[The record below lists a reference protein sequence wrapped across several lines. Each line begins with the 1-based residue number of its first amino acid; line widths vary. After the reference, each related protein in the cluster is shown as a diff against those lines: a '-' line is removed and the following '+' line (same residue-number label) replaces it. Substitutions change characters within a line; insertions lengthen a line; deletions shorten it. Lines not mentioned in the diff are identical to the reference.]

1 MFFYSSKYK
10 IPHAQ
15 DKKRM
20 TDLVLNESKVII
32 LVTQENEEFEVNED
46 IVSLSTFIR
55 SMVGNEERQEQEEER
70 GMKKRIPL
78 ENVSSCVLEKV
89 IEFMTMFHQTKMN
102 EVPKPLPT
110 NNLSLYVQTEFVTFI
125 NSTKLDVLMK
135 LITAANYLD
144 IKPLLE
150 LGCTKVACMIKGKS
164 PEVIRETFGM
174 VQDVTDDELK
184 MVREDNVWN
193 ENA

>member
-1 MFFYSSKYK
+1 M
-10 IPHAQ
+10 P
-15 DKKRM
+15 
-20 TDLVLNESKVII
+20 DLVLNESKVII
-32 LVTQENEEFEVNED
+32 LVTQENEEFEVNDD

-55 SMVGNEERQEQEEER
+55 SMVGNEEGQEQEEER
-70 GMKKRIPL
+70 GTKKKISL
-78 ENVSSCVLEKV
+78 EIVSSRVLEKV
-89 IEFMTMFHQTKMN
+89 IEFMTMFHKTKMN

-125 NSTKLDVLMK
+125 NSMKLDVLMK

-164 PEVIRETFGM
+164 PEVIRETFGI